1 MKQCITTLVF
11 AITLFLPLLAQ
22 EKPLAEHQEFTSN
35 THLLESWIKAQMDYR
50 GLPGMSLGI
59 VYDQELVYARG
70 FGYSDLEQKTPATPQ
85 TIYRI
90 ASITKTF
97 TSTALMQLRDA
108 GKLGLD
114 DPITQYLPWFKIQ
127 NRHPDAPAITIRH
140 LITHTSGLP
149 REAAFPY
156 WTDHKFPTRE
166 EMIAAL
172 ANQETI
178 YAPETEYKYSNL
190 ALALAGE
197 VVAAASGMA
206 YDQYIEK
213 NILAPLGM
221 TRSSVFLSADEKRGL
236 ATPYS
241 RRLDD
246 GSHKV
251 MPFTDSKGIAPA
263 ANMSSTVEDL
273 ARYLA
278 LQFREGPQG
287 GSQILKGST
296 LREMHRVHWLQPSWR
311 SGRGLGFSVWQM
323 DEHTVVGHG
332 GWVAGNRTQIA
343 FIPKRKVGVI
353 VLTNADDG
361 DPWFYADKVL
371 KMFLPVL
378 AKLTAPETPVA
389 QANPAWQQYVGM
401 YSDPWWFDTEVLIF
415 NNKLMMNGYSF
426 PPESDPAGELVEL
439 VPEGEHTF
447 RMSGQN
453 GNGELVVFEM
463 DSQGKV
469 TRVKV
474 GENYIYPKAN

>member
-1 MKQCITTLVF
+1 MKQCMTTLVF
-11 AITLFLPLLAQ
+11 AITLFLPLFAQ
-22 EKPLAEHQEFTSN
+22 EKPLTENQEFTSS
-35 THLLESWIKAQMDYR
+35 THLLESWIRAQMDYR

-59 VYDQELVYARG
+59 VYDQALVYARG
-70 FGYSDLEQKTPATPQ
+70 FGYSDLEKQTPATPQ

-97 TSTALMQLRDA
+97 TATALMQLRDA
-108 GKLGLD
+108 GKLRLD
-114 DPITQYLPWFKIQ
+114 DPVVQYLPWFKIQ
-127 NRHPDAPAITIRH
+127 NRHPGAPAITIRH

-156 WTDHKFPTRE
+156 WTDHKFPSRE

-206 YDQYIEK
+206 YDQYVEK

-221 TRSSVFLSADEKRGL
+221 TRSSVFLSEDEKRDL

-241 RRLDD
+241 RRLED
-246 GSHKV
+246 GSRNV
-251 MPFTDSKGIAPA
+251 MPFTDSKGITPA

-278 LQFREGPQG
+278 LQFRDGAQG

-296 LREMHRVHWLQPSWR
+296 LREMQRVHWLQPSWR

-343 FIPKRKVGVI
+343 FVPKNKVGVI

-361 DPWFYADKVL
+361 DPWFYADKL
-371 KMFLPVL
+371 LTMFLPL
-378 AKLTAPETPVA
+378 IAKLTAPETPA
-389 QANPAWQQYVGM
+389 AEADPAWQAYLGM
-401 YSDPWWFDTEVLIF
+401 YADPWWFDTEVLIF
-415 NNKLMMNGYSF
+415 ENKLMMNGYSF
-426 PPESDPAGELVEL
+426 PPEDDPAGEMVEL

-463 DSQGKV
+463 DGQGKV
-469 TRVKV
+469 IRVKT